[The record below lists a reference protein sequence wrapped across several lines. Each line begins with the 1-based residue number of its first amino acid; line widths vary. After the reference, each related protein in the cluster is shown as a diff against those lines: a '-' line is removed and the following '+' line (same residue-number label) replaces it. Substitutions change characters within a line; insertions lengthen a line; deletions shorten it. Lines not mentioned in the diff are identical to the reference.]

1 MQEYFVYFKIF
12 KPISWGKR
20 PAERR
25 SQFNQRFP
33 RKASA
38 HSPFLPLAANSSKIA
53 SFCATAPPL
62 QTNGGRRSPVSTFYA
77 PRHSCV
83 PQKCPLA
90 FASGVPY
97 FRHCEEGTIL
107 RPTRQNPEISISSAE
122 MPHNSAKTTGF
133 PCRFLCQAVS
143 VLYAVRSAT
152 LSPNRLHFKGIAR
165 AVSWGKRPADHRS
178 RLIQRFPSPPLI
190 PSHF

>member
-1 MQEYFVYFKIF
+1 MRLWSLGLIKTLCMFHSSSF
-12 KPISWGKR
+12 ISD
-20 PAERR
+20 
-25 SQFNQRFP
+25 RFRLQKLP
-33 RKASA
+33 RN
-38 HSPFLPLAANSSKIA
+38 SPFLPLAANSSKIA
-53 SFCATAPPL
+53 SFCATALPL
-62 QTNGGRRSPVSTFYA
+62 QTNGDRRSPVSTFYA

-107 RPTRQNPEISISSAE
+107 RPTRQNPEIPIPSAE
-122 MPHNSAKTTGF
+122 IPHNSAKTTGF

-143 VLYAVRSAT
+143 VLYGVRSAT
-152 LSPNRLHFKGIAR
+152 LSPNRLRFKGTSDEIAR
-165 AVSWGKRPADHRS
+165 AVSWGKRPADRRS
-178 RLIQRFPSPPLI
+178 RLIQRFTSPPLM

>member
-12 KPISWGKR
+12 KPISWDKR

-25 SQFNQRFP
+25 CRFIQRFP
-33 RKASA
+33 S
-38 HSPFLPLAANSSKIA
+38 
-53 SFCATAPPL
+53 
-62 QTNGGRRSPVSTFYA
+62 FYA

-83 PQKCPLA
+83 PHKCPLA

-97 FRHCEEGTIL
+97 FRHCEERTIL
-107 RPTRQNPEISISSAE
+107 RPTRQNPEISIPSAE
-122 MPHNSAKTTGF
+122 IPHNSAKTTGF

-165 AVSWGKRPADHRS
+165 AVSWGKRPADRRS
-178 RLIQRFPSPPLI
+178 RLIQRFPSPPLL
-190 PSHF
+190 PAHV